1 MPPETNSISSG
12 VFIRLIV
19 YVDLKDPS
27 LTFQPVKHKNEKVKI
42 PFD

>member
-1 MPPETNSISSG
+1 MRPLKRIVFPL

-27 LTFQPVKHKNEKVKI
+27 LTFQPVKHKNEEVKI
-42 PFD
+42 PFN